1 MTSSN
6 VAEPNRRVPAWKWGF
21 RIAIIAVAAVLFG
34 RALHAIKDELDRTV
48 APAGFVRGAID
59 GVVMPMTMPYLLFGG
74 DTPIYAENNVG
85 RLYKLGYTL
94 GVNGCG
100 AVFFGVLFQRVQR
113 WRRLANRQE
122 SERP

>member
-6 VAEPNRRVPAWKWGF
+6 VGEQSRRVPAWKWGV

-34 RALHAIKDELDRTV
+34 RALHTVKAELDHAT
-48 APAGFVRGAID
+48 AQAGFVRGAFD
-59 GVVMPMTMPYLLFGG
+59 GVVMPMTMPYLLCGG
-74 DTPIYAENNVG
+74 DTPIYADNNVG

-113 WRRLANRQE
+113 WRRLANRPE
-122 SERP
+122 SDRL